1 MLIILSCNFNN
12 CELTTKYSIHKYC
25 RDTNSAF
32 HCHHHHHHHHYDNHH
47 YQHHHHHDNDNYNDD
62 QGHLDLNSVLS
73 AGSGRSKVTVKEDRG
88 ITLMVYLDEDD
99 DEDCPEYIF
108 FLFFDIT
115 PSLGNGDCKSHE
127 KIWHVAWSM
136 HHSMCHIIKSSAMVE
151 RK

>member
-1 MLIILSCNFNN
+1 MI
-12 CELTTKYSIHKYC
+12 
-25 RDTNSAF
+25 RDTNSVL
-32 HCHHHHHHHHYDNHH
+32 HHHHHHNHH
-47 YQHHHHHDNDNYNDD
+47 HCQHDNCDHDHQ

-127 KIWHVAWSM
+127 KI
-136 HHSMCHIIKSSAMVE
+136 
-151 RK
+151 